1 MMIAKTGYKK
11 TTSYATL
18 CFAFRLVY
26 FKFLTLK
33 MSLIEPYHLWK
44 SGIRKTFFF
53 KMVGWDMTSF
63 SDRITA
69 RFCEKV
75 SLIFLL
81 HFFSSL
87 ILMENEKKNNF
98 IKSISGFLL
107 KVKKILLRKSLVC
120 HFRKRATGYLL
131 RK

>member
-1 MMIAKTGYKK
+1 
-11 TTSYATL
+11 
-18 CFAFRLVY
+18 
-26 FKFLTLK
+26 
-33 MSLIEPYHLWK
+33 
-44 SGIRKTFFF
+44 
-53 KMVGWDMTSF
+53 MTSF

-107 KVKKILLRKSLVC
+107 KVKKNIVEEILSLS
-120 HFRKRATGYLL
+120 L
-131 RK
+131 